1 MKYTS
6 AFDIIGPIMVGPS
19 SSHTAGAVRLGNLAR
34 QVLGENPVSAEF
46 RLMGSF
52 AETYM
57 GHGTDLALLAGVL
70 GMTTDSTEVSQAN
83 EIAIKHPL
91 SYRFVQTHI
100 GDYHPNTVE
109 ILLEGANRQVSL
121 IGSSIG
127 GGKVEV
133 QALDGLPLK
142 FSGERS
148 TLILYHTDE
157 PGFLVRVLDILHNQG
172 CNIVRLALER
182 WNRGGNAITV
192 CETDEHLDEEIVAL
206 IQSLIPNLKHVCVVQ
221 VA

>member
-19 SSHTAGAVRLGNLAR
+19 SSHTAGAVRIGNLAR
-34 QVLGENPVSAEF
+34 QVLAEEPRDAEF

-70 GMTTDSTEVSQAN
+70 GMTTDSPNVPNANVIAEERQLAYSFVQAN
-83 EIAIKHPL
+83 
-91 SYRFVQTHI
+91 I

-109 ILLEGANRQVSL
+109 ICLEGATRKVTL

-133 QALDGLPLK
+133 QALDELPVK

-148 TLILYHTDE
+148 TLILYHMDE
-157 PGFLVRVLDILHNQG
+157 PGFLVKVLDILLNRG

-192 CETDEHLDEEIVAL
+192 CETDEHLDEDIVSVIRA
-206 IQSLIPNLKHVCVVQ
+206 QMPNLKHVCLVKVV
-221 VA
+221 